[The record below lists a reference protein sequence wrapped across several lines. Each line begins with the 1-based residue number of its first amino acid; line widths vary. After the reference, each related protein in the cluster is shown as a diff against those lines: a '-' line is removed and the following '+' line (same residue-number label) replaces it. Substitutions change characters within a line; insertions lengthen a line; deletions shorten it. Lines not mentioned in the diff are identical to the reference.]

1 MPVFRACLVHSIYH
15 NPNDEDEDGD
25 EEEEEDGDEDAH
37 PRPLMARVICLG
49 VAWLLP
55 IPSPLPS
62 LFCQLQMIF
71 KTTAAK
77 ENVGVTR
84 VVKALA
90 DNLAK
95 FSFIN
100 ILLVI
105 ALADNLNLAKP
116 QAVVHFRLA
125 LPLNRPAQHHHHH
138 HHHHQPAIGA
148 PVIALHQLRLFLP
161 LSASTNTGQLGHR
174 AAPPTRG

>member
-1 MPVFRACLVHSIYH
+1 MPCLAMTSLVGFIFFLRHCPSSPSYSFTFSWGRLSLPVLRAGCLVHSIYH
-15 NPNDEDEDGD
+15 RPNDEDEDGD
-25 EEEEEDGDEDAH
+25 EEEEEDRDDEAQ
-37 PRPLMARVICLG
+37 PRPLIDRVIVCLG
-49 VAWLLP
+49 VGWLLP
-55 IPSPLPS
+55 TSSPLPS

-84 VVKALA
+84 VVIALA

-105 ALADNLNLAKP
+105 ALADNLNLAEP
-116 QAVVHFRLA
+116 
-125 LPLNRPAQHHHHH
+125 
-138 HHHHQPAIGA
+138 
-148 PVIALHQLRLFLP
+148 
-161 LSASTNTGQLGHR
+161 
-174 AAPPTRG
+174 